1 MAAFVT
7 EEEDYG
13 AFIIKCEGEDVS
25 AFSEV
30 RFDMNDENGELTPIM
45 CAFVTEEEDNGEF
58 NELNN
63 KICRK
68 CIICLI
74 WSSMAWRYSFI
85 SSNSLSIFLGL
96 LIKNILFSFQEY

>member
-13 AFIIKCEGEDVS
+13 AFIIEGEDVS
-25 AFSEV
+25 AFGEV

-45 CAFVTEEEDNGEF
+45 CAFITEEEDNGEF

-74 WSSMAWRYSFI
+74 WSSMAWRCSFI
-85 SSNSLSIFLGL
+85 SSNSLSIFLEL